1 MAVKVRTRDIPMRPP
16 SIKLDLGTFFG
27 KAAVSHGSVE
37 GARLVLIF
45 VVLAVLFLGRQLLFA
60 VFGVIVILIVIAI
73 VVGFLALAHGI
84 GA

>member
-1 MAVKVRTRDIPMRPP
+1 MLAV
-16 SIKLDLGTFFG
+16 
-27 KAAVSHGSVE
+27 AAVSHGSVE
-37 GARLVLIF
+37 GARLVLVL

-73 VVGFLALAHGI
+73 VVGFLALAHVI